1 MGGGAGEERGHYWTQ
16 QNTMRGEGEK
26 NGGRQVEDD
35 HENVWRKQS
44 LYFDL
49 RLSRT

>member
-1 MGGGAGEERGHYWTQ
+1 MMVRGEEEEEDEEEEMGRY
-16 QNTMRGEGEK
+16 K
-26 NGGRQVEDD
+26 LRQVEDD